1 MFVLVSS
8 SVTVGVFPSFF
19 FISGQRSSY
28 IRSSGT
34 TVVCRAKQERFLA
47 GKRALLLRVS

>member
-8 SVTVGVFPSFF
+8 SVTVGSFPEFF
-19 FISGQRSSY
+19 FSGQRSSY